1 MLSRISQKKLHKRI
15 ESKGKETE
23 RWEKTCCDIMT
34 WGNKIQHP
42 QVWNKA
48 YLKKEEVKKY
58 KRKLYGKIHNKTM
71 RGVKM
76 YHFFILKNVWKE
88 VY

>member
-34 WGNKIQHP
+34 
-42 QVWNKA
+42 
-48 YLKKEEVKKY
+48 
-58 KRKLYGKIHNKTM
+58 
-71 RGVKM
+71 
-76 YHFFILKNVWKE
+76 
-88 VY
+88 